1 LHTLLNHVDI
11 KTSLGSRRLRVGD
24 RTHVA
29 ASRTRP
35 SKELGAANGKIADD
49 EENGANYMDERTVH
63 AHANYMDER
72 TVHALQKRTDVMN
85 TYEYSMYQYQDLG
98 LS

>member
-1 LHTLLNHVDI
+1 MHTLLNHVDI

-63 AHANYMDER
+63 A
-72 TVHALQKRTDVMN
+72 LQKRTDVMN